1 MRRSHK
7 IPPLKDNIHLAH
19 SKWADPAKENNNS
32 LIFFKPC
39 LLAATKINKEIKA
52 GHVTSHLDRHQ

>member
-19 SKWADPAKENNNS
+19 SKWTDPAKENNNS

-39 LLAATKINKEIKA
+39 RLAATKINKEIKA
-52 GHVTSHLDRHQ
+52 